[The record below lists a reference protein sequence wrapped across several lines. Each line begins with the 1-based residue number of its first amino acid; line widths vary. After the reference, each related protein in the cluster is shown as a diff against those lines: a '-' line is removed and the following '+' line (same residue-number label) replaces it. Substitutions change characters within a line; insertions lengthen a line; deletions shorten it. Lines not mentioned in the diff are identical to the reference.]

1 MTKNK
6 TKRIY
11 MDHAAAAPMDKRVKK
26 AMEPYWTENF
36 GNPNALYKEGLI
48 ARSAVEKAREDI
60 AKILGAR
67 AKEIIFTNGG
77 TESDN
82 LAILGVAH
90 AVNGG
95 IGKLTSL
102 RTDEEGNP
110 TEAEFPNSSLIFV
123 SRPHIITTKFEHHAV
138 LNSCKRLEKEGFEVT
153 YLDVGKEG
161 VINPKDVAKALKP
174 ETILVSIMYA
184 NNEIGTVQPI
194 REIAK
199 AIRDFKKKGVI
210 GVAKQNFS
218 RFTLPRNGA
227 GSDAS
232 QNFASPRLSAA
243 FPLFHTDAC
252 QAPGYLDINV
262 ERLGVDLMTINGS
275 KIYGPKGIGLLYA
288 KNGIKLEPLLYGGE
302 QERKLRP
309 GTENVPAIVGLAEAL
324 KIADKDREKESARLV
339 KLRDYFIGRL
349 IGEIPKTVLNG
360 HAAERLPN
368 NINVS
373 ILDAEGESI
382 VLYLDEAGVAC
393 STGSACTSESLE
405 PSHVIMAI
413 GKPHAYAHGAMR
425 FSLGRSTTKKDID
438 YVMKVLPDIIKK
450 LRMFSPVNIKI

>member
-1 MTKNK
+1 
-6 TKRIY
+6 
-11 MDHAAAAPMDKRVKK
+11 
-26 AMEPYWTENF
+26 
-36 GNPNALYKEGLI
+36 
-48 ARSAVEKAREDI
+48 
-60 AKILGAR
+60 
-67 AKEIIFTNGG
+67 
-77 TESDN
+77 
-82 LAILGVAH
+82 
-90 AVNGG
+90 
-95 IGKLTSL
+95 
-102 RTDEEGNP
+102 
-110 TEAEFPNSSLIFV
+110 
-123 SRPHIITTKFEHHAV
+123 
-138 LNSCKRLEKEGFEVT
+138 
-153 YLDVGKEG
+153 
-161 VINPKDVAKALKP
+161 
-174 ETILVSIMYA
+174 MYA

-199 AIRDFKKKGVI
+199 IIRTFKKNGGGKLLSLRTDEEGNPTES
-210 GVAKQNFS
+210 KFS
-218 RFTLPRNGA
+218 
-227 GSDAS
+227 SS
-232 QNFASPRLSAA
+232 V
-243 FPLFHTDAC
+243 FPYFHTDAC

-324 KIADKDREKESARLV
+324 KIADQDREKESTRIV
-339 KLRDYFIGRL
+339 KLRNYFISRL
-349 IGEIPKTVLNG
+349 LGEIPKTVLNG
-360 HAAERLPN
+360 HPTQRLPN

-382 VLYLDEAGVAC
+382 VLYLDEAGIAC

-405 PSHVIMAI
+405 PSHVILAI
-413 GKPHAYAHGAMR
+413 GKSRAYAHGAMR

>member
-1 MTKNK
+1 
-6 TKRIY
+6 

-48 ARSAVEKAREDI
+48 ARNAVETAREDI

-82 LAILGVAH
+82 LAIF
-90 AVNGG
+90 G
-95 IGKLTSL
+95 IAKNFKSG
-102 RTDEEGNP
+102 
-110 TEAEFPNSSLIFV
+110 
-123 SRPHIITTKFEHHAV
+123 HIITTKFEHHAV

-161 VINPKDVAKALKP
+161 VINPKDVAKALRP

-210 GVAKQNFS
+210 DEAKQNFS

-324 KIADKDREKESARLV
+324 KIAEQEREKESARLI
-339 KLRDYFIGRL
+339 KIRDYFIGRL
-349 IGEIPKTVLNG
+349 LGEIPKTVLNG
-360 HAAERLPN
+360 HSAERLPN

-405 PSHVIMAI
+405 PSHVILAI
-413 GKPHAYAHGAMR
+413 GKPRAYAHGAMR

>member
-1 MTKNK
+1 
-6 TKRIY
+6 

-309 GTENVPAIVGLAEAL
+309 GTENVPAIAGLAEAL
-324 KIADKDREKESARLV
+324 KIADQDREKESMRLV
-339 KLRDYFIGRL
+339 KLRDYFINRL
-349 IGEIPKTVLNG
+349 LGEIPKTVLNG
-360 HAAERLPN
+360 HSAERLPN

-405 PSHVIMAI
+405 PSHVILAI

>member
-1 MTKNK
+1 
-6 TKRIY
+6 
-11 MDHAAAAPMDKRVKK
+11 MDKRVKK
-26 AMEPYWTENF
+26 AMETYWTENF

-48 ARSAVEKAREDI
+48 ARNAVETAREDV

-67 AKEIIFTNGG
+67 AKGIIFTNGG

-82 LAILGVAH
+82 LAILGIAREAKQNFSRFTLPRG
-90 AVNGG
+90 AVGSDASQNFASPP
-95 IGKLTSL
+95 L
-102 RTDEEGNP
+102 
-110 TEAEFPNSSLIFV
+110 LI
-123 SRPHIITTKFEHHAV
+123 PHIITTKFEHHAV
-138 LNSCKRLEKEGFEVT
+138 LNSCKRLEKEGFSAKGGPASGWEVT

-161 VINPKDVAKALKP
+161 VVNPKDVAKALKS

-199 AIRDFKKKGVI
+199 VIRDFKKKN
-210 GVAKQNFS
+210 KSN
-218 RFTLPRNGA
+218 
-227 GSDAS
+227 
-232 QNFASPRLSAA
+232 

-275 KIYGPKGIGLLYA
+275 KIYGPKGIGLLYM

-324 KIADKDREKESARLV
+324 KIADNDREKESARLV
-339 KLRDYFIGRL
+339 KLRNYFISRL
-349 IGEIPKTVLNG
+349 LGEIPKTVLNG
-360 HAAERLPN
+360 HPTQRLPN

-425 FSLGRSTTKKDID
+425 FSLGRATAKKDID

>member
-1 MTKNK
+1 MTRNK

-26 AMEPYWTENF
+26 PTRPDWTENF
-36 GNPNALYKEGLI
+36 GNPNAIYKEGLI
-48 ARSAVEKAREDI
+48 ARSAVETARKDI

-67 AKEIIFTNGG
+67 VKEIIFTNGG

-82 LAILGVAH
+82 LAIF
-90 AVNGG
+90 G
-95 IGKLTSL
+95 IAKNFKSG
-102 RTDEEGNP
+102 
-110 TEAEFPNSSLIFV
+110 
-123 SRPHIITTKFEHHAV
+123 HIITTKFEHHAV

-161 VINPKDVAKALKP
+161 VINPKDVAKVLKP

-210 GVAKQNFS
+210 DEAKQNFS

-243 FPLFHTDAC
+243 FPLFHADAC

-302 QERKLRP
+302 QEKKLRP

-324 KIADKDREKESARLV
+324 KIAEQEREKESARLI
-339 KLRDYFIGRL
+339 KIRDYFIGRL
-349 IGEIPKTVLNG
+349 LGEIPKTVLNG
-360 HAAERLPN
+360 HSAERLPN

>member
-1 MTKNK
+1 MTNIK

-26 AMEPYWTENF
+26 AMEPYWMENF
-36 GNPNALYKEGLI
+36 GNPNALYKEGLV
-48 ARSAVEKAREDI
+48 ARSAVEEAREDI
-60 AKILGAR
+60 GKVLGAR

-77 TESDN
+77 TQSDN
-82 LAILGVAH
+82 LAIFGVAKNFK
-90 AVNGG
+90 NG
-95 IGKLTSL
+95 
-102 RTDEEGNP
+102 
-110 TEAEFPNSSLIFV
+110 
-123 SRPHIITTKFEHHAV
+123 HIITTKFEHHAV
-138 LNSCKRLEKEGFEVT
+138 LNSCKRLEKEGFSAKGGPVSGWDVT

-161 VINPKDVAKALKP
+161 VVKPEDVKRALKP

-199 AIRDFKKKGVI
+199 VIRDFKKRGEM
-210 GVAKQNFS
+210 KQNFS

-243 FPLFHTDAC
+243 FPYFHIDAC

-262 ERLGVDLMTINGS
+262 ERLGVDLLTLNGS

-302 QERKLRP
+302 QEKKLRP

-324 KIADKDREKESARLV
+324 KIAYKDREKESARLV
-339 KLRDYFIGRL
+339 KLRDYFINRL
-349 IGEIPKTVLNG
+349 LGEIPKTVLNG
-360 HAAERLPN
+360 HPTQRLPN

-405 PSHVIMAI
+405 PSHVILAI
-413 GKPHAYAHGAMR
+413 GKPRAYAHGAMR

-438 YVMKVLPDIIKK
+438 YAMKVLPDIIKK

>member
-11 MDHAAAAPMDKRVKK
+11 MDHAAAAPMDKCVKK

-36 GNPNALYKEGLI
+36 GNPNAIYKEGLI
-48 ARSAVEKAREDI
+48 ARSAVETARKDI

-67 AKEIIFTNGG
+67 VKEIIFTNGG

-82 LAILGVAH
+82 LAIF
-90 AVNGG
+90 G
-95 IGKLTSL
+95 IAKNFKSG
-102 RTDEEGNP
+102 
-110 TEAEFPNSSLIFV
+110 
-123 SRPHIITTKFEHHAV
+123 HIITTKFEHHAV

-199 AIRDFKKKGVI
+199 AIRDFKKK
-210 GVAKQNFS
+210 
-218 RFTLPRNGA
+218 NGA
-227 GSDAS
+227 V
-232 QNFASPRLSAA
+232 
-243 FPLFHTDAC
+243 FPYFHTDAC

-309 GTENVPAIVGLAEAL
+309 GTENVPAIAGLAEAL
-324 KIADKDREKESARLV
+324 KIADQDREKESTRLV
-339 KLRDYFIGRL
+339 KLRDYFINRL
-349 IGEIPKTVLNG
+349 LGEIPKTVLNG
-360 HAAERLPN
+360 HSAERLPN

-405 PSHVIMAI
+405 PSHVILAI
-413 GKPHAYAHGAMR
+413 GKPRAYAHGAMR
-425 FSLGRSTTKKDID
+425 FSLGRSTTKKNID

>member
-1 MTKNK
+1 
-6 TKRIY
+6 
-11 MDHAAAAPMDKRVKK
+11 MDKRVKK

-48 ARSAVEKAREDI
+48 ARNAVETAREDI

-82 LAILGVAH
+82 LAIFGV
-90 AVNGG
+90 VKNFKNG
-95 IGKLTSL
+95 
-102 RTDEEGNP
+102 
-110 TEAEFPNSSLIFV
+110 
-123 SRPHIITTKFEHHAV
+123 HIITTKFEHHAV
-138 LNSCKRLEKEGFEVT
+138 LNSCKHLEKEGFEVT
-153 YLDVGKEG
+153 YLDVSKEG
-161 VINPKDVAKALKP
+161 VVKPEDVKRALRP

-210 GVAKQNFS
+210 DEAKQNFS

-252 QAPGYLDINV
+252 QAPGYLDLNV

-309 GTENVPAIVGLAEAL
+309 GTENVPAIIGLVEAL

-339 KLRDYFIGRL
+339 KLRDYFINRL
-349 IGEIPKTVLNG
+349 LGEIPKTVLNG
-360 HAAERLPN
+360 HPTQRLPN
-368 NINVS
+368 NVNVS

-405 PSHVIMAI
+405 PSHVILAI
-413 GKPHAYAHGAMR
+413 GKPRAYAHGAMR
-425 FSLGRSTTKKDID
+425 FSLGRSTTKKNID

>member
-1 MTKNK
+1 
-6 TKRIY
+6 
-11 MDHAAAAPMDKRVKK
+11 MDKRVKK

-199 AIRDFKKKGVI
+199 VIRDFKKKSE
-210 GVAKQNFS
+210 AKPNFS

-232 QNFASPRLSAA
+232 QNFASPRLGTI
-243 FPLFHTDAC
+243 FPYFHTDAC
-252 QAPGYLDINV
+252 QAPGYLDLNV
-262 ERLGVDLMTINGS
+262 ERIGVDLMTINGS

-309 GTENVPAIVGLAEAL
+309 GTENVPAIAGLAEAL
-324 KIADKDREKESARLV
+324 KIANQNREKESTRLV
-339 KLRDYFIGRL
+339 KLRDYFINRL
-349 IGEIPKTVLNG
+349 LGEIPKTVLNG
-360 HAAERLPN
+360 HPTQRLPN

-405 PSHVIMAI
+405 PSHVILAI
-413 GKPHAYAHGAMR
+413 GKPRAYAHGAMR

-438 YVMKVLPDIIKK
+438 YVMKVLPGIIKK

>member
-36 GNPNALYKEGLI
+36 GNPNAIYKEGLI
-48 ARSAVEKAREDI
+48 ARSAVETARKDI

-67 AKEIIFTNGG
+67 VKEIIFTNGG

-82 LAILGVAH
+82 LAIF
-90 AVNGG
+90 G
-95 IGKLTSL
+95 IAKNFKSG
-102 RTDEEGNP
+102 
-110 TEAEFPNSSLIFV
+110 
-123 SRPHIITTKFEHHAV
+123 HIITTKFEHHAV

-161 VINPKDVAKALKP
+161 VINPKDVAKVLKP

-199 AIRDFKKKGVI
+199 AIRDFKKK
-210 GVAKQNFS
+210 
-218 RFTLPRNGA
+218 NGA
-227 GSDAS
+227 V
-232 QNFASPRLSAA
+232 

-252 QAPGYLDINV
+252 QAPSYLDINV

-339 KLRDYFIGRL
+339 KLRDYFINRL
-349 IGEIPKTVLNG
+349 LGEIPKTVLNG
-360 HAAERLPN
+360 HPAQRLPN

-382 VLYLDEAGVAC
+382 VLYLDEAGVSC

-405 PSHVIMAI
+405 PSHVILAI

-425 FSLGRSTTKKDID
+425 FSLGRSTTKKNID

>member
-1 MTKNK
+1 MIRNK
-6 TKRIY
+6 TTKRIY

-36 GNPNALYKEGLI
+36 GNPNAIYKEGLI
-48 ARSAVEKAREDI
+48 ARNAVETAREDI

-82 LAILGVAH
+82 LAIFGVVH
-90 AVNGG
+90 AMTGG
-95 IGKLTSL
+95 VRKLTSL

-110 TEAEFPNSSLIFV
+110 TEAKFPNSSLISV

-138 LNSCKRLEKEGFEVT
+138 LNSCKQLEKEGFEVT

-161 VINPKDVAKALKP
+161 VVNPKDVVKALRP

-194 REIAK
+194 REVAK
-199 AIRDFKKKGVI
+199 VIRDFKKKGE
-210 GVAKQNFS
+210 AKPNFS
-218 RFTLPRNGA
+218 RLPAGEAGFTLPRNGA
-227 GSDAS
+227 GSDAA
-232 QNFASPRLSAA
+232 QNFALPRLGAV

-252 QAPGYLDINV
+252 QAPCYLDINV
-262 ERLGVDLMTINGS
+262 ERFGVDLMTINGS

-288 KNGIKLEPLLYGGE
+288 KNGIKLEPLLYVGE

-324 KIADKDREKESARLV
+324 KIADQDREKESARLV
-339 KLRDYFIGRL
+339 KLRDSFINRL
-349 IGEIPKTVLNG
+349 LGEIPKTVLNG
-360 HAAERLPN
+360 HPTQRLPN
-368 NINVS
+368 NVNVS

-405 PSHVIMAI
+405 PSHVILAI
-413 GKPHAYAHGAMR
+413 GKPHA
-425 FSLGRSTTKKDID
+425 
-438 YVMKVLPDIIKK
+438 
-450 LRMFSPVNIKI
+450 

>member
-1 MTKNK
+1 
-6 TKRIY
+6 

-48 ARSAVEKAREDI
+48 ARNAVETAREDI

-82 LAILGVAH
+82 LAIFGV
-90 AVNGG
+90 VKNFKNG
-95 IGKLTSL
+95 
-102 RTDEEGNP
+102 
-110 TEAEFPNSSLIFV
+110 
-123 SRPHIITTKFEHHAV
+123 HIITTKFEHHAV
-138 LNSCKRLEKEGFEVT
+138 LNSCKHLEKEGFEVT
-153 YLDVGKEG
+153 YLDVSKEG
-161 VINPKDVAKALKP
+161 VVKPEDVKRALRP

-199 AIRDFKKKGVI
+199 VIRDFKKKGE
-210 GVAKQNFS
+210 AKQNIY
-218 RFTLPRNGA
+218 
-227 GSDAS
+227 
-232 QNFASPRLSAA
+232 
-243 FPLFHTDAC
+243 FHTDAC
-252 QAPGYLDINV
+252 QAPGYLDLNV

-324 KIADKDREKESARLV
+324 KIVDQDREKESARLV
-339 KLRDYFIGRL
+339 KLRDSFINRL
-349 IGEIPKTVLNG
+349 LGEIPKTVLNG
-360 HAAERLPN
+360 HPTQRLPN
-368 NINVS
+368 NVNVS

-405 PSHVIMAI
+405 PSHVILAI
-413 GKPHAYAHGAMR
+413 GKPRAYAHGAMR
-425 FSLGRSTTKKDID
+425 FSLGRSTTKKNID

>member
-11 MDHAAAAPMDKRVKK
+11 MDHAAAAPMDKCVKK

-36 GNPNALYKEGLI
+36 GNPNAIYKEGLI
-48 ARSAVEKAREDI
+48 ARSAVETARKDI

-67 AKEIIFTNGG
+67 VKEIIFTNGG

-82 LAILGVAH
+82 LAIF
-90 AVNGG
+90 G
-95 IGKLTSL
+95 IAKNFKSG
-102 RTDEEGNP
+102 
-110 TEAEFPNSSLIFV
+110 
-123 SRPHIITTKFEHHAV
+123 HIITTKFEHHAV

-161 VINPKDVAKALKP
+161 VINPKDVAKVLKP

-199 AIRDFKKKGVI
+199 AIRDFKKK
-210 GVAKQNFS
+210 
-218 RFTLPRNGA
+218 NGA
-227 GSDAS
+227 V
-232 QNFASPRLSAA
+232 

-252 QAPGYLDINV
+252 QAPSYLDINV

-339 KLRDYFIGRL
+339 KLRDYFINRL
-349 IGEIPKTVLNG
+349 LGEIPKTVLNG
-360 HAAERLPN
+360 HPAQRLPN

-382 VLYLDEAGVAC
+382 VLYLDEAGVSC

-405 PSHVIMAI
+405 PSHVILAI

>member
-1 MTKNK
+1 
-6 TKRIY
+6 
-11 MDHAAAAPMDKRVKK
+11 MDKRVKK

-36 GNPNALYKEGLI
+36 GNPNAIYKEGLI
-48 ARSAVEKAREDI
+48 ARNAVETAREDI

-82 LAILGVAH
+82 LAILGIA
-90 AVNGG
+90 
-95 IGKLTSL
+95 
-102 RTDEEGNP
+102 R
-110 TEAEFPNSSLIFV
+110 EAKQNFSRFTLPRSGAGSDASQNFV
-123 SRPHIITTKFEHHAV
+123 LLPLLVPHIITTKFEHHAV

-161 VINPKDVAKALKP
+161 VINPKDVDKALRP

-199 AIRDFKKKGVI
+199 VIRDFKKKGVI

-218 RFTLPRNGA
+218 RLPAGEAGFTLPRNGA

-232 QNFASPRLSAA
+232 QNFVLPRLSTV
-243 FPLFHTDAC
+243 FPYFHTDAC

-302 QERKLRP
+302 QERRLRP
-309 GTENVPAIVGLAEAL
+309 GTENVPAIVGLAESL
-324 KIADKDREKESARLV
+324 KIAEQEREKESTRLV
-339 KLRDYFIGRL
+339 KLRDYFINRL
-349 IGEIPKTVLNG
+349 LGEIPKTILNG
-360 HAAERLPN
+360 HSAERLPN

-405 PSHVIMAI
+405 PSHVILAI

-450 LRMFSPVNIKI
+450 LRMFSPVNISV

>member
-36 GNPNALYKEGLI
+36 GNPNAIYKEGLI
-48 ARSAVEKAREDI
+48 ARSAVETARKDI

-67 AKEIIFTNGG
+67 VKEIIFTNGG

-82 LAILGVAH
+82 LAIF
-90 AVNGG
+90 G
-95 IGKLTSL
+95 IAKNFKSG
-102 RTDEEGNP
+102 
-110 TEAEFPNSSLIFV
+110 
-123 SRPHIITTKFEHHAV
+123 HIITTKFEHHAV

-161 VINPKDVAKALKP
+161 VINPKDVAKVLKP

-199 AIRDFKKKGVI
+199 AIRDFKKK
-210 GVAKQNFS
+210 
-218 RFTLPRNGA
+218 NGA
-227 GSDAS
+227 V
-232 QNFASPRLSAA
+232 

-252 QAPGYLDINV
+252 QAPSYLDINV

-288 KNGIKLEPLLYGGE
+288 KNGIKLEPLLDGGE

-339 KLRDYFIGRL
+339 KLRDYFINRL
-349 IGEIPKTVLNG
+349 LGEIPKTVLNG
-360 HAAERLPN
+360 HPAQRLPN

-382 VLYLDEAGVAC
+382 VLYLDEAGVSC

-405 PSHVIMAI
+405 PSHVILAI

-450 LRMFSPVNIKI
+450 LRLFSPVNIKI

>member
-1 MTKNK
+1 MTNIK

-11 MDHAAAAPMDKRVKK
+11 MDNAAAAPMDKCVKK

-48 ARSAVEKAREDI
+48 ARNAVETAREDI
-60 AKILGAR
+60 AKIIGAR

-82 LAILGVAH
+82 LAIFGVAR
-90 AVNGG
+90 VMTGG
-95 IGKLTSL
+95 SGKLTSL

-110 TEAEFPNSSLIFV
+110 TEAKFPNSSLSSV

-138 LNSCKRLEKEGFEVT
+138 LNSCKQLEKEGFEVT
-153 YLDVGKEG
+153 YLGVGKEG
-161 VINPKDVAKALKP
+161 VVNPKDVAKALRP

-194 REIAK
+194 REVAK
-199 AIRDFKKKGVI
+199 VISTFKKNGGGKLLSLRTDEEGNPTES
-210 GVAKQNFS
+210 KFS
-218 RFTLPRNGA
+218 
-227 GSDAS
+227 SS
-232 QNFASPRLSAA
+232 V
-243 FPLFHTDAC
+243 FPYFHIDAC
-252 QAPGYLDINV
+252 QAPSYLDINV

-309 GTENVPAIVGLAEAL
+309 GTENVPAIAGLAEAL
-324 KIADKDREKESARLV
+324 KIADKDREKESTRLV

-349 IGEIPKTVLNG
+349 LGEIPKTILNG
-360 HAAERLPN
+360 HPTQRLPN

-413 GKPHAYAHGAMR
+413 GKPHAYAH
-425 FSLGRSTTKKDID
+425 
-438 YVMKVLPDIIKK
+438 
-450 LRMFSPVNIKI
+450 

>member
-1 MTKNK
+1 
-6 TKRIY
+6 
-11 MDHAAAAPMDKRVKK
+11 MDKRVKK

-36 GNPNALYKEGLI
+36 GNPNAIYKEGLI
-48 ARSAVEKAREDI
+48 ARSAVETAREDI

-82 LAILGVAH
+82 LAIFGV
-90 AVNGG
+90 VKNFKSG
-95 IGKLTSL
+95 
-102 RTDEEGNP
+102 
-110 TEAEFPNSSLIFV
+110 
-123 SRPHIITTKFEHHAV
+123 HIITTKFEHHAV
-138 LNSCKRLEKEGFEVT
+138 LNSCKQLEKEGFEVT

-161 VINPKDVAKALKP
+161 VVNPKDVEKALRP

-199 AIRDFKKKGVI
+199 AIRIFKKSGRGKLLSLSLPAGEA
-210 GVAKQNFS
+210 GTDEEGNPTESKFS
-218 RFTLPRNGA
+218 
-227 GSDAS
+227 SS
-232 QNFASPRLSAA
+232 V
-243 FPLFHTDAC
+243 FPYFHTDAC
-252 QAPGYLDINV
+252 QAPGYLDLNV
-262 ERLGVDLMTINGS
+262 ERLGVDLLTINGS

-302 QERKLRP
+302 QEKKIRP

-324 KIADKDREKESARLV
+324 KIAEQEREKESARLV
-339 KLRDYFIGRL
+339 KLRDYFINRL
-349 IGEIPKTVLNG
+349 LGEIPKTVLNG
-360 HAAERLPN
+360 HPTQRLPN

-405 PSHVIMAI
+405 PSHVILAI
-413 GKPHAYAHGAMR
+413 GKPRAYAHGAMR

-438 YVMKVLPDIIKK
+438 YVIKVLPDIIKK
-450 LRMFSPVNIKI
+450 LRMFSPVNISV

>member
-48 ARSAVEKAREDI
+48 ARNAVETAREDI

-82 LAILGVAH
+82 LAIF
-90 AVNGG
+90 G
-95 IGKLTSL
+95 IAKNFKSG
-102 RTDEEGNP
+102 
-110 TEAEFPNSSLIFV
+110 
-123 SRPHIITTKFEHHAV
+123 HIITTKFEHHAV

-161 VINPKDVAKALKP
+161 VINPKDVAKVLKP

-199 AIRDFKKKGVI
+199 AIRDFKKKN
-210 GVAKQNFS
+210 KSN
-218 RFTLPRNGA
+218 
-227 GSDAS
+227 
-232 QNFASPRLSAA
+232 

-252 QAPGYLDINV
+252 QAPGYLDLNV
-262 ERLGVDLMTINGS
+262 ERLGVDLLTLNGS
-275 KIYGPKGIGLLYA
+275 KIYGPKGIGLLYV
-288 KNGIKLEPLLYGGE
+288 KNGINLEPILYGGE

-405 PSHVIMAI
+405 PSHVILAI